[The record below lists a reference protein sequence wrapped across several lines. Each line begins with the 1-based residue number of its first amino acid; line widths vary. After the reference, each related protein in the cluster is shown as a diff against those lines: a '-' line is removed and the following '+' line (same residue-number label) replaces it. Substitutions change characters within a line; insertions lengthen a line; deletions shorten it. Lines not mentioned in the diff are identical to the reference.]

1 MEMAQKTT
9 YSPNLQPQI
18 QTLLRENIVP
28 GLDDFSRRVAQ
39 RRQGGPS
46 AVSGA
51 VSLASGAA
59 EAVSGLISQIPTK
72 SVIQ

>member
-1 MEMAQKTT
+1 MTHVNGAPPPIQENLV
-9 YSPNLQPQI
+9 PNLN
-18 QTLLRENIVP
+18 E
-28 GLDDFSRRVAQ
+28 FSRRVAQ

-59 EAVSGLISQIPTK
+59 EAVSGVISQIPTK
-72 SVIQ
+72 SVLQ